1 MAAGAHLY
9 EIFIRAPREAVWEAL
24 TSPDHTVRYFHATR
38 IDSSFR
44 PGEKWRFVRA
54 DDDSDAVEGEIETF
68 DPPHRFVLTWRV
80 LYDAAM
86 REEPPSR
93 VEWTLTPAN
102 EDGSVTRVTLRHGD
116 LALSPRT
123 WEHARV
129 RWIGVLGSLKSYLET
144 GEPLPDIDVTRGEPD
159 VDDVEGQWHRAEA
172 VSANNAVWELLD
184 GRALGPAEVDELL
197 ERAYAAAHHWR
208 RARGAT
214 VVNRA
219 RASYLLSRAHATCG
233 HGELAL
239 HHATRCSEL
248 VSRVPDDMADFD
260 HAYAY
265 EARARA
271 LACLDRLDEAREM
284 RRRAVAVRIGDDQ
297 DRAIFEADLAAGP
310 WFGLQPPASGPP
322 GVAP

>member
-1 MAAGAHLY
+1 MATGAHLY
-9 EIFIRAPREAVWEAL
+9 EIFIRAPRETVWDAL
-24 TSPDHTVRYFHATR
+24 TDPEHTVRYFHATR
-38 IDSSFR
+38 IESSFR

-54 DDDSDAVEGEIETF
+54 DDDTDAVEGEIETF
-68 DPPHRFVLTWRV
+68 DPPHRLVMTWRV

-86 REEPPSR
+86 RAEPPSR

-102 EDGSVTRVTLRHGD
+102 DDGTVTRVTLRHGD

-123 WEHARV
+123 WANV
-129 RWIGVLGSLKSYLET
+129 RLGWVGVIDSLKSYLET
-144 GEPLPDIDVTRGEPD
+144 GEPLPAVDTDEPA

-172 VSANNAVWELLD
+172 IAANNSVWELLD
-184 GRALGPAEVDELL
+184 GRALDGEEVDELL

-214 VVNRA
+214 IVNRT
-219 RASYLLSRAHATCG
+219 RASYLLARAHAVCG

-239 HHATRCSEL
+239 HHADRCSEL
-248 VSRVPDDMADFD
+248 VARAPDDMADFD

-271 LACLDRLDEAREM
+271 LASLGRVDEAREA
-284 RRRAVAVRIGDDQ
+284 RRRAGAVRIHDEQ
-297 DRAIFEADLAAGP
+297 DRSIFEADLAAAP
-310 WFGLQPPASGPP
+310 WFGVEA
-322 GVAP
+322 

>member
-1 MAAGAHLY
+1 MAAGAHLN

-24 TSPDHTVRYFHATR
+24 TNPDYTVRYFHANR

-68 DPPHRFVLTWRV
+68 DPPHRLVLTWRV

-86 REEPPSR
+86 SAEPPSR
-93 VEWTLTPAN
+93 VEWTLTCADA
-102 EDGSVTRVTLRHGD
+102 DGSVTRVTVRHGD

-123 WEHARV
+123 WEHVRV
-129 RWIGVLGSLKSYLET
+129 GWVAVLDSLKSLLET
-144 GEPLPDIDVTRGEPD
+144 GEPLPDIDVTNGEAD
-159 VDDVEGQWHRAEA
+159 VDDIEAQWHRAEA
-172 VSANNAVWELLD
+172 VTANNSVWELLD

-219 RASYLLSRAHATCG
+219 RAAYLLSRAHATCG

-239 HHATRCSEL
+239 HHADRCSEL
-248 VSRVPDDMADFD
+248 VTQAPDDMADID

-271 LACLDRLDEAREM
+271 LACLDRLDEAREL
-284 RRRAVAVRIGDDQ
+284 RRRAVAVRIGGDQ

-310 WFGLQPPASGPP
+310 WFGLDS
-322 GVAP
+322 